1 MEHIEEAGIHSG
13 DSSCSLPPY
22 TLSDGLIA
30 EITDATVRLARSLE
44 VVGLMNIQFAVR
56 GPSLYVLEVNPRAS
70 RTVPFV
76 SKAIGV
82 PLAKLAARVMLGAKL
97 ADLGFTQ
104 AVVPDYFSV
113 KAPVFPFN
121 KFPGVDTLLG
131 PEMKSTGEVMGI
143 DSNFGA
149 AFAKAQIGA
158 GVHLPDMR
166 STEPGTVF
174 LSVRDEDKRH
184 IVSLAGKLQDLG
196 FKLLATSGTARALN
210 NSGITAERVFKIH
223 EGRPHVLDLIKN
235 NQVTLIVNTPSG
247 RLERSD
253 DRLIRSAA
261 VALKVPC
268 ITTLA
273 GAAATVQ
280 ALSWLRKRPLD
291 VTPLQEHHARLRAA
305 ARVER

>member
-1 MEHIEEAGIHSG
+1 
-13 DSSCSLPPY
+13 
-22 TLSDGLIA
+22 
-30 EITDATVRLARSLE
+30 
-44 VVGLMNIQFAVR
+44 
-56 GPSLYVLEVNPRAS
+56 
-70 RTVPFV
+70 
-76 SKAIGV
+76 
-82 PLAKLAARVMLGAKL
+82 
-97 ADLGFTQ
+97 
-104 AVVPDYFSV
+104 
-113 KAPVFPFN
+113 
-121 KFPGVDTLLG
+121 
-131 PEMKSTGEVMGI
+131 
-143 DSNFGA
+143 
-149 AFAKAQIGA
+149 FAKAQIGA

-305 ARVER
+305 ARVERRRPGTRTPRAARPRHDRLARRARPRGDRMVRAVRRPRMRRPRGASNAAVVHEP